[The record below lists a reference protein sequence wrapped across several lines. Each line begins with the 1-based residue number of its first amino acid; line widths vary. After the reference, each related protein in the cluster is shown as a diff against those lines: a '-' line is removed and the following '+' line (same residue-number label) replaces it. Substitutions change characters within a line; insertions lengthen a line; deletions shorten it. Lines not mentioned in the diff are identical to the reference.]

1 MSSDA
6 KRSVAVGKKQEKPVG
21 GAAYAARIAFLKKL
35 DAEKVKYSTDGDRPV
50 VRIYYNGA
58 NFRNVCFSFVFDE
71 DGLSA
76 GLRAF
81 SVAQFR
87 KDELSDAHEF
97 CNRMNSEYRWVR
109 FFVDSDR
116 ELTVALDAVLT
127 PETVASVCY
136 ELLERAVSIVD
147 SVCKELKK

>member
-1 MSSDA
+1 MSLDA
-6 KRSVAVGKKQEKPVG
+6 KRPASAVGKQEKPVQEP
-21 GAAYAARIAFLKKL
+21 AYVARLAFLKKL
-35 DAEKVKYSTDGDRPV
+35 DEKKVKYATEGDRPV
-50 VRIYYNGA
+50 VRIHYNGS

-71 DGLSA
+71 DGRSA
-76 GLRAF
+76 GLRVF

-87 KDELSDAHEF
+87 KSELTDAYEF
-97 CNRMNSEYRWVR
+97 CNRANSEYRWVR
-109 FFVDSDR
+109 FYVDSDR
-116 ELTVALDAVLT
+116 ELTVSLDAVLT